1 MASGADRRVFWQFG
15 YACVLAAAGV
25 ALLVW
30 LSVRTPPDFHSL
42 WHLLGFF
49 AFTLFIVERGFP
61 APGLGHISLDRVAQV
76 SALLVF
82 GPVEAAWINLPV
94 SLIWPFLNLRRQPA
108 PVLTTATRALQNA
121 GMFTIMLLGAGYV
134 YTLTGGSL
142 PLRSFGSMDFVP
154 LFGLALAMQAVNQ
167 FLFTLGGQFVG
178 ISIARSF
185 SWRTNVFDLGIVP
198 LGIFTALVFNLFPLP
213 VFLLYAVLLLAL
225 VWVVR
230 RFADT
235 RRQLEMRLEELVAV
249 NRIGKAIGSSLILDD
264 LVEVIYQ
271 ECRKL
276 FDFSAFYLILYDD
289 QAQEMDFRLHHN
301 NEGRQPRKRKKV
313 SEGIL
318 GWIITHNRPV
328 LIENWAE
335 SSEEVRRIVVIVGDE
350 PLSFLGVPVSYGGR
364 VLGVISIQSYQ
375 AYAFTQYDLDLMQT
389 FAGQVAVAIAN
400 ANLYSELEQYKH
412 QLEYKVEER
421 TRELNQ
427 QKEELRKLSDSLRH
441 ANTEKE
447 RLLGQLE
454 KQTKEDSLTGLF
466 NRRYVDSRL
475 ETELRRAERFG
486 HPAAVAF
493 ADIDHFK
500 MINDQFSH
508 MVGDDVLREI
518 ANLLRRQCRAIDV
531 IARYGGEEFLL
542 YFPETTA
549 ADAAH
554 VCEKIRL
561 AIEQHDWRW
570 LHPELGVTIS
580 IGVTGAPPDYGADF
594 LLSAAD
600 AKLYEAKRGGRN
612 RVCA

>member
-1 MASGADRRVFWQFG
+1 MLSGADRRVIWQFG
-15 YACVLAAAGV
+15 YAFMLAVAGV
-25 ALLVW
+25 VLLVW
-30 LSVRTPPDFHSL
+30 LSGRNPPDFHSI

-76 SALLVF
+76 SALLIF
-82 GPVEAAWINLPV
+82 GPVEAAWISLPV
-94 SLIWPFLNLRRQPA
+94 SLLWPFMNLRRQPA
-108 PVLTTATRALQNA
+108 ALLPTATRALQNA
-121 GMFTIMLLGAGYV
+121 GMFTLMLLASGHVYMLLAGE
-134 YTLTGGSL
+134 
-142 PLRSFGSMDFVP
+142 VP
-154 LFGLALAMQAVNQ
+154 LHSFTLAELASLCALALTMQALNQ
-167 FLFTLGGQFVG
+167 FFFTLGGWFVG
-178 ISIARSF
+178 VSTAQSF

-276 FDFSAFYLILYDD
+276 FNFSAFYLILYDD

-301 NEGRQPRKRKKV
+301 AEGRQPRKRKKV

-335 SSEEVRRIVVIVGDE
+335 SSEELRRIVVIVGDE
-350 PLSFLGVPVSYGGR
+350 PHSFLGVPVSYGGR

-375 AYAFTQYDLDLMQT
+375 AYAFTKYDLDLMQT

-500 MINDQFSH
+500 TINDRYSH
-508 MVGDDVLREI
+508 MVGDDVLRAI
-518 ANLLRRQCRAIDV
+518 ADLLRRQCRAIDV

-542 YFPETTA
+542 YFPETAA
-549 ADAAH
+549 ADAAR

-570 LHPELGVTIS
+570 LHPELAVTIS
-580 IGVTGAPPDYGADF
+580 IGVTGAPPDYGADT

-612 RVCA
+612 QVCT